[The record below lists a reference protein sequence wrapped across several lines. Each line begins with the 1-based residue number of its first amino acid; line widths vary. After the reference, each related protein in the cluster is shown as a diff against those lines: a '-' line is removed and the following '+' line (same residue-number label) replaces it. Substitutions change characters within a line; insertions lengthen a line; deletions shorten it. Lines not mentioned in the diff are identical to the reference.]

1 MTEKEL
7 KEAPETADELADTE
21 IEDATGG
28 VVSKPGTL
36 YDTRPGVKFE

>member
-21 IEDATGG
+21 IEEATGG
-28 VVSKPGTL
+28 VISKPGTI
-36 YDTRPGVKFE
+36 YGGPGGVKFD

>member
-28 VVSKPGTL
+28 VVAKPGTL
-36 YDTRPGVKFE
+36 YNAKPGVKFE

>member
-28 VVSKPGTL
+28 LVSKPGTL
-36 YDTRPGVKFE
+36 YDTRPGVKFD